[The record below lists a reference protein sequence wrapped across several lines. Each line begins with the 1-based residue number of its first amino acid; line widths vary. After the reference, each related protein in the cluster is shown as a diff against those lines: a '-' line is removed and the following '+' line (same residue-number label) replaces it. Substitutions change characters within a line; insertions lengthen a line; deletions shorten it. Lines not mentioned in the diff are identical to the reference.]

1 MAARSGVVS
10 RRDVLVA
17 APGVV
22 MSPFATGEADKP
34 ADAAGRI
41 SKGLADAIHDH
52 RVAHSELN
60 RISDKTDAVL
70 LGREPT
76 LEEWRRLDSA
86 NDRERDLFMRL
97 CAFRATTDA
106 ESHIKASCLL
116 DIFHGQE
123 PSGEHVAAIL
133 TSMLD
138 ARLPFSMQAE
148 RR

>member
-52 RVAHSELN
+52 WLVHSELS
-60 RISDKTDAVL
+60 RISNETDAVL

-86 NDRERDLFMRL
+86 SDHERDLFMRL
-97 CAFRATTDA
+97 CAFRAATDA
-106 ESHIKASCLL
+106 ERHIKASRLL
-116 DIFHGQE
+116 AIFHGQE

-138 ARLPFSMQAE
+138 ARFPFSTQAE
-148 RR
+148 RQ